1 MNFTTGKIDAV
12 FPPSLYFDEYTPSCA
27 RRSRA
32 SRDREEEEVYQQ
44 QQPTTG
50 FLLCV
55 PLGQVNGHQPLDTH
69 TQEYGLLHSYL
80 SLIVVHQVLL
90 YIFFCWIEDFFLKK
104 EKEKLRVVFGLS
116 FVVAPVKGFWN
127 RSRRPFT
134 SCSITLMMILW
145 TWLALT
151 LPCDLAFSF
160 LVLIRP

>member
-32 SRDREEEEVYQQ
+32 SRDREEEVYQQ

-69 TQEYGLLHSYL
+69 THKSTG
-80 SLIVVHQVLL
+80 
-90 YIFFCWIEDFFLKK
+90 CCTATFL
-104 EKEKLRVVFGLS
+104 
-116 FVVAPVKGFWN
+116 
-127 RSRRPFT
+127 
-134 SCSITLMMILW
+134 
-145 TWLALT
+145 
-151 LPCDLAFSF
+151 
-160 LVLIRP
+160 